1 MENHIGRAREIL
13 HLSRLFHLSQLYRC
27 TFNGLIHSVA
37 THLTLLPTGST
48 VHIIGA
54 RANGGSSSF
63 LITLDTLTFIGTS
76 RSSGSDGKLVNQ
88 TLFDSGFVP
97 ALDASLPQHCI
108 RIEHTGEPGEAV
120 DFARFEIGH
129 ETRAGYADFAG
140 YDYSVADFERRP
152 SSASVVPVPSP
163 LPDAFLSSDNPLAP
177 ASATVSSALPGT
189 PTSRSSEA
197 LSAQTVQVMVNGA
210 NVSGFTTGMQSQSP
224 ISRATSSPGR
234 TDAMSTLDTASV
246 TSSLPS
252 VASSTAS
259 MASMQAPVSLPDT
272 IGATS
277 VPKSTIIGLAVG
289 VPSVLVV
296 LMGSLIAT
304 RCLLRRQ
311 RKMELSSWST
321 RRGFR
326 RSLDFECVGQPAVV
340 VRGIPR
346 Q

>member
-1 MENHIGRAREIL
+1 MPSLRKTLATLALGLTSSLFIRSQAAPVFENVTFRDSRIIYEPEDQWKTTSDGQGRFSISPGSSISL
-13 HLSRLFHLSQLYRC
+13 NF
-27 TFNGLIHSVA
+27 
-37 THLTLLPTGST
+37 TGST

-129 ETRAGYADFAG
+129 ETRAG
-140 YDYSVADFERRP
+140 P

-197 LSAQTVQVMVNGA
+197 LSAQTVQVM
-210 NVSGFTTGMQSQSP
+210 S
-224 ISRATSSPGR
+224 
-234 TDAMSTLDTASV
+234 
-246 TSSLPS
+246 
-252 VASSTAS
+252 
-259 MASMQAPVSLPDT
+259 
-272 IGATS
+272 
-277 VPKSTIIGLAVG
+277 
-289 VPSVLVV
+289 
-296 LMGSLIAT
+296 
-304 RCLLRRQ
+304 
-311 RKMELSSWST
+311 
-321 RRGFR
+321 
-326 RSLDFECVGQPAVV
+326 DFK
-340 VRGIPR
+340 PR
-346 Q
+346 PYGCDEYP